1 MLRFVGCGTCP
12 SPLLWLVLF
21 SMMVAQNSKAFRRKQ
36 RYGMDTVDAALFVFH
51 VQVGQNPGRAFDIY
65 IRKKIIVTLYTTKA
79 LETEEP
85 STL

>member
-51 VQVGQNPGRAFDIY
+51 VQVGQNPGFAVGWDRLGLSISTY
-65 IRKKIIVTLYTTKA
+65 VKK
-79 LETEEP
+79 
-85 STL
+85 